1 MVWFRFSCIVIGS
14 CMSCIRFHS
23 LSNARTCIPAS
34 RQRFLFRNEP
44 SAVNLLAWILRGLVM
59 GEGKGNSNLFV
70 AVLTYETGCRD

>member
-1 MVWFRFSCIVIGS
+1 MPSPSGFRNTACQI
-14 CMSCIRFHS
+14 
-23 LSNARTCIPAS
+23 TQAS